1 MHRITHVGNQGKKVC
16 EIEVKVD
23 ENIMA
28 EEKTCEVGAVGRE
41 VRLRGLEAEKMKV
54 EEERLEIILPKEKK
68 ECAQVSRST
77 SVQKRRGGFSYVLH

>member
-1 MHRITHVGNQGKKVC
+1 LTFACGNASNNTR